1 MFSHGHNVDL
11 LFEIMEE
18 LHYSTTEKNARKRNQ
33 TWKEI
38 TNEYN
43 KRLGTNFTLKQVQN
57 KRKNC
62 LKYFQDRGQIVF
74 EQ

>member
-18 LHYSTTEKNARKRNQ
+18 LHYSTTEKNSHKRNQ
-33 TWKEI
+33 TWIKI

>member
-18 LHYSTTEKNARKRNQ
+18 LHYSTTEKNAHKRNQ

-62 LKYFQDRGQIVF
+62 LKYFQDRGQIAF